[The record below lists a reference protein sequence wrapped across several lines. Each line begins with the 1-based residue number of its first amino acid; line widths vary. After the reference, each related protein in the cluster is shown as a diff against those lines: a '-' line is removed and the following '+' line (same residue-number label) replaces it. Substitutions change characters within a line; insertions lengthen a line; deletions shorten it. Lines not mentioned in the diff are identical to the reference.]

1 MRRLLKRAPSS
12 KLKRLNTL
20 RQRLKPL
27 NLQGLESCLNK
38 LQLQPRFPLAALEL
52 LAMLYVLIDFRMGR
66 MMMMMMMRR
75 RTSGKRVN
83 HVRMRRSKL
92 IRTSVPPPQPHS
104 QASPRRI
111 RA

>member
-66 MMMMMMMRR
+66 MMMMMRRRR